1 MKFPN
6 AYEGMKKLVAAE
18 ALKIISA
25 GLAIIGA
32 VLGLS
37 TLAGATV
44 AAEGSEAGIVGAAA
58 SGLGLVICS
67 FAILVLG
74 IISEIF
80 TLVGLK
86 KASNDE
92 PRYFRSAFIMA
103 IVILIASIVSGIIGV
118 IPGADFFANLLKTLL
133 NVASIFVYVNTVMGI
148 SRLAKELG
156 RQDVVSMG
164 TTILIIEVIQLL
176 LSSIAT
182 YTSGILGVIA
192 AIVSFVGYI
201 VYLVYLNKGKKM
213 LES

>member
-1 MKFPN
+1 MQ
-6 AYEGMKKLVAAE
+6 
-18 ALKIISA
+18 I
-25 GLAIIGA
+25 
-32 VLGLS
+32 
-37 TLAGATV
+37 
-44 AAEGSEAGIVGAAA
+44 
-58 SGLGLVICS
+58 
-67 FAILVLG
+67 
-74 IISEIF
+74 
-80 TLVGLK
+80 
-86 KASNDE
+86 
-92 PRYFRSAFIMA
+92 
-103 IVILIASIVSGIIGV
+103 
-118 IPGADFFANLLKTLL
+118 FFANLLKTLL